1 MTNDSNDIL
10 YREFFIQT
18 TRDKLQEM
26 TEDLIRDERVKDFG
40 KVAEPNALD
49 LRGIEVCITDMK
61 LMARLCQQAKEFIA
75 KTAKSD
81 DTNAQNLHRR
91 LGIMG
96 SKIIKKLNDKEAQ

>member
-49 LRGIEVCITDMK
+49 LRGIDICVSDVRQIV
-61 LMARLCQQAKEFIA
+61 RLCQQAKDYIKKSA
-75 KTAKSD
+75 SLDNSTAY
-81 DTNAQNLHRR
+81 NLHRQ
-91 LGIMG
+91 LGLIAGKM
-96 SKIIKKLNDKEAQ
+96 IKKIDDHDSK